1 MPTTNNYEPYSN
13 ATYIASSPTP
23 ENSDLSRQNP
33 NSNLPPPTDKGDVGA
48 IWYSY
53 SLVHKRITAGGWTH
67 QVTQRELPTS
77 KDLAGVNMRLSA
89 GSYRELHWHSADEW
103 AYMLY
108 GSARVT
114 VMQPDGTMYVDDVNE
129 GDLWLFPAGFPHSI
143 QGLDP
148 DGCEFLLVF
157 NQGDFSE
164 DGTFLLSKWL
174 AHTPEAV
181 LAKNLHLSGDSL
193 KKLPE
198 QDEYI
203 FPGTVPGTLEADRR
217 EVNVPGDDAAQPFI
231 FRLSQMP
238 ATKTTAAGEV
248 RVVDSRNFPLAK
260 NFAAG
265 LIRIKPGSM
274 REMHWHTNAS
284 EWQFYL
290 QDSARMTVFLP
301 VDNARTMDFHAKDV
315 GFVPIIAPH
324 YIENTGTEDL
334 VFLEMFAAPELLDV
348 SLNQWLRHLPKHI
361 VQEHLNLSPEEID
374 RIPADKSEVL

>member
-1 MPTTNNYEPYSN
+1 MT
-13 ATYIASSPTP
+13 SSTTP
-23 ENSDLSRQNP
+23 ENQDLSRQNP
-33 NSNLPPPTDKGDVGA
+33 NSNSPPPTDKADVGA

-53 SLVHKRITAGGWTH
+53 SLTHRRITAGGWTH

-108 GSARVT
+108 GKARVT

-157 NQGDFSE
+157 NEGAFSE
-164 DGTFLLSKWL
+164 DATFLLSKWL
-174 AHTPEAV
+174 AHTPKDV
-181 LAKNLHLSGDSL
+181 LRKNLRLDDNAL

-198 QDEYI
+198 KDEYI
-203 FPGTVPGTLEADRR
+203 FPGTVPDTLDADRK
-217 EVNVPGDDAAQPFI
+217 EVNAPGGDDKAQPYI
-231 FRLSQMP
+231 FRMGAMP
-238 ATKTTAAGEV
+238 PTKKTAGGEV
-248 RVVDSRNFPLAK
+248 RVVDSRNFPAAK

-265 LIRIKPGSM
+265 LVRVKPGGM
-274 REMHWHTNAS
+274 RELHWHTNAT

-290 QDSARMTVFLP
+290 QGSARMTVFMP
-301 VDNARTMDFHAKDV
+301 VDNARTMDFHAKEV

-324 YIENTGTEDL
+324 YIENTGHEDL

-361 VQEHLNLSPEEID
+361 VQEHLNFTPEEID
-374 RIPADKSEVL
+374 QIPTDNNGVI